1 MQNNANQTAANQI
14 VEHDQ
19 LTYGDQFRP
28 KGWYWH
34 AFGSRFAGSRI
45 LRLPTIVR
53 APIFLL
59 RNFRFYRLPRRIP
72 FTFDSDGMAT
82 AAIPSFLDRS
92 EFVSAY
98 FRMRVASRAV
108 VDPGLQWRVHQAM
121 WCAANC
127 MNIEGDFVEC
137 GTGKGLMMSA
147 VLDSLPNWNTSV
159 KRLLLF
165 DTFSPFGI
173 DPSSGMNSVEHGL
186 RGTYASNI
194 EDVAENFSEWQRVE
208 LIEGFLPETLPQ
220 GNIEKIALLHID
232 LNHAPA
238 EVAVVRALWPKIQ
251 RGGIMLLDDYAQVQ
265 QQNDAM
271 NQLAKELL
279 FEILTTASGQG
290 IVIKSQFYE

>member
-1 MQNNANQTAANQI
+1 
-14 VEHDQ
+14 
-19 LTYGDQFRP
+19 
-28 KGWYWH
+28 
-34 AFGSRFAGSRI
+34 
-45 LRLPTIVR
+45 
-53 APIFLL
+53 
-59 RNFRFYRLPRRIP
+59 
-72 FTFDSDGMAT
+72 MAT
-82 AAIPSFLDRS
+82 FAIPSFLNRS

-127 MNIEGDFVEC
+127 MKIEGDFVEC
-137 GTGKGLMMSA
+137 GTGRGLMMSA
-147 VLDSLPNWNTSV
+147 VLDSLPNWNTSE

-173 DPSSGMNSVEHGL
+173 DPSSGKNLEEHGV

-194 EDVAENFSEWQRVE
+194 EDVAQNFSEWQRVE
-208 LIEGFLPETLPQ
+208 LIQGFLPGTLPQ
-220 GNIEKIALLHID
+220 GQIEKIAFLHVD

-238 EVAVVRALWPKIQ
+238 EVAVVRELWPNIQ
-251 RGGIMLLDDYAQVQ
+251 TGGIMLLDDYAQVQ

-271 NQLAKELL
+271 NQLSQELS

-290 IVIKSQFYE
+290 IVLKS

>member
-1 MQNNANQTAANQI
+1 LLVQNNANQTAANQI
-14 VEHDQ
+14 VEHDR
-19 LTYGDQFRP
+19 LTFGDQFRP

-34 AFGSRFAGSRI
+34 SFGSRFAGPRI
-45 LRLPTIVR
+45 SRLPAFVR
-53 APIFLL
+53 SPVFLL
-59 RNFRFYRLPRRIP
+59 RNLRFYQLPRRIP
-72 FTFDSDGMAT
+72 FSFDSDGMAT
-82 AAIPSFLDRS
+82 SAIPSFLNRS

-127 MNIEGDFVEC
+127 MKIDGDFVEC

-173 DPSSGMNSVEHGL
+173 DPSTGKNLEEHGV

-194 EDVAENFSEWQRVE
+194 EEVAQNFSEWQRVE
-208 LIEGFLPETLPQ
+208 LIQGFLPETLPQ
-220 GNIEKIALLHID
+220 GKIEKIAFLHVD
-232 LNHAPA
+232 LNHGPA
-238 EVAVVRALWPKIQ
+238 EVAVVRALWSSIQ

-271 NQLAKELL
+271 NQLAQELS

-290 IVIKSQFYE
+290 IVVKF

>member
-1 MQNNANQTAANQI
+1 MVENNANQTAANQI
-14 VEHDQ
+14 VEHDR

-34 AFGSRFAGSRI
+34 SFGSRFAGPRI
-45 LRLPTIVR
+45 LKLPAIVR
-53 APIFLL
+53 TPIFLI
-59 RNFRFYRLPRRIP
+59 RNLRFYRLPRRIP
-72 FTFDSDGMAT
+72 FTFDADGMAT
-82 AAIPSFLDRS
+82 SAIPSFLNRS

-127 MNIEGDFVEC
+127 MKIDGDFVEC

-147 VLDSLPNWNTSV
+147 VLDSLPNWNTSI

-173 DPSSGMNSVEHGL
+173 DPSSGKNLEEHGV
-186 RGTYASNI
+186 RGTYASSI
-194 EDVAENFSEWQRVE
+194 EEVAQNFSEWQRVE
-208 LIEGFLPETLPQ
+208 LIQGFLPETLAQ
-220 GNIEKIALLHID
+220 GNIEKIAFLHVD

-238 EVAVVRALWPKIQ
+238 EVAVVRALWSSIQ

-271 NQLAKELL
+271 NQLAQELS

-290 IVIKSQFYE
+290 IVVKS

>member
-1 MQNNANQTAANQI
+1 MENNANQFAANQI
-14 VEHDQ
+14 IEHDR
-19 LTYGDQFRP
+19 LTSGDQFVP

-34 AFGSRFAGSRI
+34 AFGSRFAGPRV
-45 LRLPTIVR
+45 LKLPKIVR

-59 RNFRFYRLPRRIP
+59 RNFRFYRLPRRLP
-72 FTFDSDGMAT
+72 FTFDADGMAT
-82 AAIPSFLDRS
+82 MVIPSFLNRS
-92 EFVSAY
+92 DFISAY

-127 MNIEGDFVEC
+127 MRIEGDFVEC

-147 VLDSLPNWNTSV
+147 VLDSIPNWDTSS
-159 KRLLLF
+159 KRMLLF

-173 DPSSGMNSVEHGL
+173 DPSSGKNEEENGI
-186 RGTYASNI
+186 RGTYATCV
-194 EDVAENFSEWQRVE
+194 EDVVQNFSEWQRVE
-208 LIEGFLPETLPQ
+208 IIKGFLPETLPQ
-220 GNIEKIALLHID
+220 GDIENIAFLHVD

-271 NQLAKELL
+271 NQLAQELS

-290 IVIKSQFYE
+290 IVVKF

>member
-1 MQNNANQTAANQI
+1 MQKNANQTAANLI
-14 VEHDQ
+14 VEHDR

-28 KGWYWH
+28 KGWFWH
-34 AFGSRFAGSRI
+34 AFGSRFAGPRI
-45 LRLPTIVR
+45 LRLPIIFR

-59 RNFRFYRLPRRIP
+59 RNLRFYRLPRRIP
-72 FTFDSDGMAT
+72 FVFDADGMAT
-82 AAIPSFLDRS
+82 TAIPSFLDKS

-121 WCAANC
+121 WCASNC
-127 MNIEGDFVEC
+127 MNVEGDFVEC

-147 VLDSLPNWNTSV
+147 VLDSLPSWNTST
-159 KRLLLF
+159 KRMLLF

-173 DPSSGMNSVEHGL
+173 DPSSGKNLEEHGV

-194 EDVAENFSEWQRVE
+194 EDVAQNFSEWQRVE

-220 GNIEKIALLHID
+220 GKIEKIAFLHVD

-238 EVAVVRALWPKIQ
+238 EVAVVRALWAKVQI
-251 RGGIMLLDDYAQVQ
+251 GGFMLLDDYAQVE
-265 QQNDAM
+265 QQNSAM
-271 NQLAKELL
+271 NQLSEELS
-279 FEILTTASGQG
+279 FKILTTASGQG
-290 IVIKSQFYE
+290 IVVKS

>member
-1 MQNNANQTAANQI
+1 MENNANQTAANQI
-14 VEHDQ
+14 VEHDR

-34 AFGSRFAGSRI
+34 SFGSRFAGPRI
-45 LRLPTIVR
+45 LKLPAIVR

-59 RNFRFYRLPRRIP
+59 RNLRFYRLPRRIP
-72 FTFDSDGMAT
+72 FTFDADGMAT
-82 AAIPSFLDRS
+82 SAIPSFLNRS

-127 MNIEGDFVEC
+127 MKIDGDFVEC

-173 DPSSGMNSVEHGL
+173 DPSSGQNSEEHGI
-186 RGTYASNI
+186 RGTYAENI
-194 EDVAENFSEWQRVE
+194 EEVAQNFSEWQRVE
-208 LIEGFLPETLPQ
+208 LIQGFLPETLAQ
-220 GNIEKIALLHID
+220 GKIEKIAFLHVD

-238 EVAVVRALWPKIQ
+238 EIAVVRALWPSIQ

-271 NQLAKELL
+271 NQLAQDLS

-290 IVIKSQFYE
+290 IVVKS

>member
-1 MQNNANQTAANQI
+1 MENNANQTAANQI
-14 VEHDQ
+14 VEHDR

-34 AFGSRFAGSRI
+34 SFGSRFAGPRI
-45 LRLPTIVR
+45 LKLPAIVR

-59 RNFRFYRLPRRIP
+59 RNLRFYRLPRRIP
-72 FTFDSDGMAT
+72 FTFDADGMAT
-82 AAIPSFLDRS
+82 SAIPSFLNRS

-127 MNIEGDFVEC
+127 MKIDGDFVEC

-173 DPSSGMNSVEHGL
+173 DPSSGKNSEEHGV

-194 EDVAENFSEWQRVE
+194 EEVAQNFDEWQRVE
-208 LIEGFLPETLPQ
+208 LIQGFLPETLSQ
-220 GNIEKIALLHID
+220 GKIEKIAFLHVD

-238 EVAVVRALWPKIQ
+238 EVAVVRALWSSVQ

-271 NQLAKELL
+271 NQLAKELS

-290 IVIKSQFYE
+290 IVVKS

>member
-1 MQNNANQTAANQI
+1 MENNANQTAANQI
-14 VEHDQ
+14 VEHDR
-19 LTYGDQFRP
+19 LTFGDQFRP

-34 AFGSRFAGSRI
+34 SFGSRFAGPRI
-45 LRLPTIVR
+45 SRLPAFVR
-53 APIFLL
+53 SPVFLL
-59 RNFRFYRLPRRIP
+59 RNLRFYQLPRRIP
-72 FTFDSDGMAT
+72 FSFDSDGMAT
-82 AAIPSFLDRS
+82 SAIPSFLNRS

-127 MNIEGDFVEC
+127 MKIDGDFVEC

-147 VLDSLPNWNTSV
+147 VLDSLPNWNTSE

-173 DPSSGMNSVEHGL
+173 DPSSGKNLEEHGV

-194 EDVAENFSEWQRVE
+194 EDVAQNFSEWQRVE
-208 LIEGFLPETLPQ
+208 LIQGFLPGTLPQ
-220 GNIEKIALLHID
+220 GQIEKIAFLHVD

-238 EVAVVRALWPKIQ
+238 EVAVVRELWPNIQ
-251 RGGIMLLDDYAQVQ
+251 TGGIMLLDDYAQVQ

-271 NQLAKELL
+271 NQLSQELS

-290 IVIKSQFYE
+290 IVLKS

>member
-1 MQNNANQTAANQI
+1 VDNNANQTSANQI
-14 VEHDQ
+14 VEHDR
-19 LTYGDQFRP
+19 LTNGDQFRP

-34 AFGSRFAGSRI
+34 SFGSRFAGPRI
-45 LRLPTIVR
+45 LRLPAIFR

-59 RNFRFYRLPRRIP
+59 RNLRFYRLPRRIP

-82 AAIPSFLDRS
+82 AAIPSFLNRS

-127 MNIEGDFVEC
+127 MKIDGDFVEC

-173 DPSSGMNSVEHGL
+173 DPSSGKNLEEHGV

-194 EDVAENFSEWQRVE
+194 EEVAQNFSEWQRVE
-208 LIEGFLPETLPQ
+208 LIQGFLPETLAQ
-220 GNIEKIALLHID
+220 GKIEKIAFLHVD

-238 EVAVVRALWPKIQ
+238 EVAVVRALWSSIQ

-271 NQLAKELL
+271 NQLAKELS

-290 IVIKSQFYE
+290 IVVKS

>member
-290 IVIKSQFYE
+290 IVIKS

>member
-1 MQNNANQTAANQI
+1 MQKNANQTAANLI
-14 VEHDQ
+14 VEHDR

-34 AFGSRFAGSRI
+34 AFGSRFAGPRI
-45 LRLPTIVR
+45 LQLPKIFR

-72 FTFDSDGMAT
+72 FVFDADGMAT
-82 AAIPSFLDRS
+82 TAIPSFLDKS

-121 WCAANC
+121 WCASNC
-127 MNIEGDFVEC
+127 MNVEGDFVEC

-147 VLDSLPNWNTSV
+147 VLDSLPSWNTST
-159 KRLLLF
+159 KRMLLF

-173 DPSSGMNSVEHGL
+173 DPSSGKNLEEHGV

-194 EDVAENFSEWQRVE
+194 EDVAHNFSEWQRVE

-220 GNIEKIALLHID
+220 GKIEKIAFLHVD

-238 EVAVVRALWPKIQ
+238 EVAVVRALWAKVQI
-251 RGGIMLLDDYAQVQ
+251 GGFMLLDDYAQVE
-265 QQNDAM
+265 QQNSAM
-271 NQLAKELL
+271 NQLSEELS
-279 FEILTTASGQG
+279 FKILTTASGQG
-290 IVIKSQFYE
+290 IAVKS